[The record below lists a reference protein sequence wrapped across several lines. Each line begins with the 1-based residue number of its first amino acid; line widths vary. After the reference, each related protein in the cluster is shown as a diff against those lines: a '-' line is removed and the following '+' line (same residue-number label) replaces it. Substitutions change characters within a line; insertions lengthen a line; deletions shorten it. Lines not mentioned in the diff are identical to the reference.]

1 LTDTSLAMG
10 RFRLPTIRPLLQILL
25 AMTLSGCANW
35 HEDAGVENYWRADDA
50 PRWEPG
56 NTTSDDVM
64 AFLGPPSQIVDLQ
77 NQLVFYYMKESVS
90 GQGYYF
96 LFYNTSESQTRYDRA
111 IFFFDPD
118 GVLVRYAYSNESI
131 TPEE

>member
-1 LTDTSLAMG
+1 MG
-10 RFRLPTIRPLLQILL
+10 RFCRPVNCLLLQILL
-25 AMTLSGCANW
+25 ATTLSACANW

-50 PRWEPG
+50 PQWEPG
-56 NTTSDDVM
+56 RTTSDDVM
-64 AFLGPPSQIVDLQ
+64 GFLGPPSQIVDLQ

-96 LFYNTSESQTRYDRA
+96 LFYNTSESRTRYDRA
-111 IFFFDPD
+111 IFFFNRD
-118 GVLVRYAYSNESI
+118 GVLLRYAYSNESI

>member
-1 LTDTSLAMG
+1 MG
-10 RFRLPTIRPLLQILL
+10 RFCRRTTRLLLQILL
-25 AMTLSGCANW
+25 ATTLSACANW
-35 HEDAGVENYWRADDA
+35 HEDGGVENYWRAGDA
-50 PRWEPG
+50 PQWQPG
-56 NTTSDDVM
+56 STTSDDVM

-118 GVLVRYAYSNESI
+118 GVLLRYAYSNESI
-131 TPEE
+131 TPQE